1 MVFPPP
7 EERELSD
14 RGEPLP
20 GEQPEAA
27 GVPEQAEPQTDQKI
41 LDLESQLE
49 GLRKLKA
56 GEQAERL
63 RDLESENAELAAR
76 RQEREKYAELDS
88 RPETGGAAAGAAA
101 EVGPGTEAA
110 RAAAAHQI
118 TAAKL
123 LGDDPQA
130 AVASLVTLAT
140 SSTSGFEKA
149 VQLVRSVAVQPGGAW
164 ILDEFHKR
172 MTSSSKG
179 GAQGARG

>member
-7 EERELSD
+7 EERELNEQ
-14 RGEPLP
+14 GEPLP
-20 GEQPEAA
+20 GERPEAA
-27 GVPEQAEPQTDQKI
+27 AAPDQAEPQTDQKI
-41 LDLESQLE
+41 LELESQLE
-49 GLRKLKA
+49 ELRKLKA
-56 GEQAERL
+56 GEQTERL
-63 RDLESENAELAAR
+63 RDLESENAELDAR
-76 RQEREKYAELDS
+76 KREREQYAELAS
-88 RPETGGAAAGAAA
+88 KPETGGAAAGAAA

-123 LGDDPQA
+123 LGDDPQT
-130 AVASLVTLAT
+130 AVANLVALAT
-140 SSTSGFEKA
+140 ASTSGFEKA
-149 VQLVRSVAVQPGGAW
+149 VQLVRSVSTQPGGAW